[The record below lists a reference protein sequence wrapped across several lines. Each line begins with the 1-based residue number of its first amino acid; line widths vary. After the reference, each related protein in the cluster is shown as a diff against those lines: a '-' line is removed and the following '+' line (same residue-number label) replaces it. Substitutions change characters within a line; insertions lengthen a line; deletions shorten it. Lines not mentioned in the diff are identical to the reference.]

1 MHKNKIKIGNSSKL
15 SWNIFLFVEKNI
27 LERFLVSTFLHMAC
41 GVFRLSRNSSY
52 YNSTFWFYLVSDLNP
67 HYHRLWK

>member
-27 LERFLVSTFLHMAC
+27 LERFLVI
-41 GVFRLSRNSSY
+41 
-52 YNSTFWFYLVSDLNP
+52 
-67 HYHRLWK
+67 